1 MFKGKIV
8 RLGGKYFLEFVLI
21 FISVVLAFALTEW
34 SSKQGEKVS
43 ETKILLEIKNGIN
56 SDSKDFES
64 NLKMHKLSNNGV
76 RMLRNWAIN
85 ETINQDSLRFY
96 YYIVYRNYSPIINK
110 TGYESLK
117 ETNLK
122 IISNDSLRFQII
134 KLYEYYYNILEQLE
148 NKNEEMQDFKTYFN
162 PINKILT
169 PYMIFDE
176 KGNLKAFEKADLSVN
191 QKNELLSYLWRMEL
205 TKNFKI
211 KRYSEIINE
220 IVHLNESITN
230 ELKNDR

>member
-1 MFKGKIV
+1 M
-8 RLGGKYFLEFVLI
+8 GGKYFLEFTLI
-21 FISVVLAFALTEW
+21 FTSVVLAFALAEW
-34 SSKQGEKVS
+34 SSRQGEKVS
-43 ETKILLEIKNGIN
+43 ETKILIEIRNGID

-85 ETINQDSLRFY
+85 EPINQDSLRFY

-134 KLYEYYYNILEQLE
+134 KLYDYHYNILEQLE
-148 NKNEEMQDFKTYFN
+148 NKNEEMQDFKTYFH

-176 KGNLKAFEKADLSVN
+176 KGNFVTLKKSNLSEQ
-191 QKNELLSYLWRMEL
+191 QKTELLSYLWRMEI
-205 TKNFKI
+205 TKSFKI

-220 IVHLNESITN
+220 IASLNKSIAN
-230 ELKNDR
+230 KLKNDK